1 MGRCPAPA
9 HQHQPLRRN
18 LPAAHNAPHLH
29 NRLPNAL
36 GQAPMLHDESF
47 QPCSEKNNYRYT
59 KRNYKA
65 CMLFFFLKWP
75 AKANQLNEK
84 VWVASAGDSAI
95 PATL

>member
-1 MGRCPAPA
+1 
-9 HQHQPLRRN
+9 
-18 LPAAHNAPHLH
+18 
-29 NRLPNAL
+29 
-36 GQAPMLHDESF
+36 MLHDESF

-95 PATL
+95 PATLWPQL